1 VKWLS
6 DKLGIF
12 LIPLSFL
19 ILAGCANT
27 FIDLVRAKANGEGM
41 GRVYKVDRD
50 RAWEVAKRIMQW
62 EGIGEIEENESE
74 GYMLVKSGADWYSK
88 GTLVGVW
95 IEPVEKGQSKVTV
108 VTKAKRSTDTF
119 RRMSEIDFHKS
130 FGAFVQ
136 KLR

>member
-1 VKWLS
+1 
-6 DKLGIF
+6 
-12 LIPLSFL
+12 LSFL

-74 GYMLVKSGADWYSK
+74 DICSLRAAQTGILK
-88 GTLVGVW
+88 GPW
-95 IEPVEKGQSKVTV
+95 
-108 VTKAKRSTDTF
+108 
-119 RRMSEIDFHKS
+119 
-130 FGAFVQ
+130 
-136 KLR
+136 